1 MEPIVKSGRSKGLF
15 AKKALDPIL
24 RDEADESIESIA
36 AAAPAADGWMHT
48 LSAVIST
55 DVPPPARG
63 TPTTW

>member
-1 MEPIVKSGRSKGLF
+1 MR
-15 AKKALDPIL
+15 
-24 RDEADESIESIA
+24 A

-63 TPTTW
+63 TSASIQVQSPEVAALATPPLRVDLHMLE